1 MQLIDGKLVGSV
13 LRDEIKEE
21 TLKLVSETGKKPNL
35 KVIIVG
41 ANPASQAYV
50 NSKKKAALEVG
61 FDSENIELPEEVSQ
75 EELLAL
81 VDKLNKDESVNG
93 ILVQLPLPKHID
105 EQEVIKTIDIA
116 KDVDGF
122 HPEQVGGLSI
132 GLETLEPCTPAGMVQ
147 LLKYYKIPIEGQ
159 NVVVIGRSNIVGKPI
174 AQLLLKEHATV
185 TITHSKTKNL
195 SDITK
200 QADIVVVALGVPGF
214 LTGDMVKEG
223 VVVLDVGINR
233 VDGKIVGDVDF
244 DSVSKKASYI
254 TPVPGG
260 VGPMTITML
269 LFNTLKAFKMQN
281 NIV

>member
-1 MQLIDGKLVGSV
+1 MQVIDGKLVGQH
-13 LRDEIKEE
+13 LRNQITEE
-21 TLKLVSETGKKPNL
+21 TKELVEKTGKKPNL

-41 ANPASQAYV
+41 ANPASQSYV

-61 FDSENIELPEEVSQ
+61 FDSENIELPEEVTQ

-81 VDKLNKDESVNG
+81 IDKLNKDKDVNG

-105 EQEVIKTIDIA
+105 EQEVIKNIDIS

-132 GLETLEPCTPAGMVQ
+132 GLETLEPCTPAGMVE
-147 LLKYYKIPIEGQ
+147 LLKYYNIPIEGQ

-174 AQLLLKEHATV
+174 AALLLKEHATV

-200 QADIVVVALGVPGF
+200 QADIVVVALGVPKF
-214 LTGDMVKEG
+214 LKADMVKDG

-233 VDGKIVGDVDF
+233 VDGKIVGDVDY
-244 DSVSKKASYI
+244 DEVSKKASYI

-281 NIV
+281 GLV

>member
-1 MQLIDGKLVGSV
+1 MSQIIDGKLVGSV
-13 LRDEIKEE
+13 LREQIKEE
-21 TLKLVSETGKKPNL
+21 VSTLAKAHHKKPNL
-35 KVIIVG
+35 TVLIVG
-41 ANPASQAYV
+41 ENPASQAYV
-50 NSKKKAALEVG
+50 NSKKKAAEEVG
-61 FDSENIELPEEVSQ
+61 FHGETIELPEDTTQ
-75 EELLAL
+75 EQLLKKI
-81 VDKLNKDESVNG
+81 DELNKDKDVNG

-105 EQEVIKTIDIA
+105 ENKVINAIA
-116 KDVDGF
+116 VEKDVDGF
-122 HPEQVGGLSI
+122 HPQQVGALSI
-132 GLETLEPCTPAGMVQ
+132 GLESLEPCTPAGMIQ

-185 TITHSKTKNL
+185 TITHSRTKNL
-195 SDITK
+195 KEITK
-200 QADIVVVALGVPGF
+200 QADIIVVALGKAGF

-244 DSVSKKASYI
+244 ASVEPKASYI

-269 LFNTLKAFKMQN
+269 LFNTLKAFKLQN
-281 NIV
+281 KY